1 MPATPD
7 PTRLDGRLS
16 ASPGDDDKG
25 GYKPVGEGVPLGD
38 GIIIPYGFTIGIVG
52 KAKVGSPAG
61 LLLPLLIIVAG

>member
-1 MPATPD
+1 
-7 PTRLDGRLS
+7 
-16 ASPGDDDKG
+16 
-25 GYKPVGEGVPLGD
+25 VGEGVPLGD